1 LDEEK
6 SKHLAQQNWFL
17 AEHSFAYV
25 LTFLAYLLKEV
36 QQQSLAFVREECNK
50 LDLTDLTD

>member
-1 LDEEK
+1 MKK
-6 SKHLAQQNWFL
+6 SQNILAQQNWFL